1 MIFLNKEISTYI
13 SEIAVLESN
22 ERDSQKISAYFK
34 ICGDLERI
42 GDHAMNLENYAS
54 VLKKS
59 NSNLSS
65 DALAEVKQMEQ
76 ICRNSLQLLS
86 DGFSNFNETLFSQ
99 ISAAEQKIDDMTD
112 RFKQNQIDRIKQGT
126 CKSNANILYSE
137 ILTDFERIGDHILNV
152 GESLMQIYLIR

>member
-1 MIFLNKEISTYI
+1 
-13 SEIAVLESN
+13 
-22 ERDSQKISAYFK
+22 
-34 ICGDLERI
+34 
-42 GDHAMNLENYAS
+42 MNLENYAS